1 MRKIL
6 LLAMTGLIILLAASG
21 CGSGSGKVKVDDSM
35 NGQTITVKSGE
46 IIAVSLE
53 GNPTTGYNWYA
64 VDLDESILSQT
75 GEADFKAGS
84 NLIGA
89 GGVVTTQFM
98 AEGPGTT
105 TLTLEYKRAWE
116 TDVEPIQVFTITVV
130 VE

>member
-1 MRKIL
+1 MRKFL
-6 LLAMTGLIILLAASG
+6 LLAMTGLIIMLAASG
-21 CGSGSGKVKVDDSM
+21 CGNKTVKVDDSM

-46 IIAVSLE
+46 VIEVSLE

-75 GEADFKAGS
+75 GEADFQAGS

-105 TLTLEYKRAWE
+105 TLILEYKRAWE
-116 TDVEPIQVFTITVV
+116 AGIEPIQVFKITVV